1 MKTFAEY
8 LTESKQTFE
17 YRIKIAGDLDKDKLN
32 QLERK
37 LERYDLIKMTEPKKT
52 PVMKSPAGFPELSNE
67 EVHIIDVEFSYPA
80 SSQEII
86 EMWRGLGENPNH
98 IRILTPDYDDSVAD
112 EYERREE
119 SPVLEKD
126 YPTPPTAEYDTTDE
140 VIKNSASD
148 AKWEVAGGKTEPA
161 KTTNDLEQG
170 ADSAIPGTNKRPEPK
185 SFAR

>member
-1 MKTFAEY
+1 MKTFVEY
-8 LTESKQTFE
+8 LAESKQNFK
-17 YRIKIAGDLDKDKLN
+17 YRIKIAGELAKEKVN
-32 QLERK
+32 ELEK
-37 LERYDLIKMTEPKKT
+37 CFERYDLVSMSEPKKT

-80 SSQEII
+80 SPQEIT
-86 EMWRGLGENPNH
+86 EMWREMGGNPNH
-98 IRILTPDYDDSVAD
+98 IRIMTPEYDDVITD
-112 EYERREE
+112 EHDKKEE

-126 YPTPPTAEYDTTDE
+126 YPTPPDADYDTTDE

-161 KTTNDLEQG
+161 TTTNDLEQG
-170 ADSAIPGTNKRPEPK
+170 DDSPIPGTNKKPEPK